1 MSFDLQPYLK
11 GELIELRP
19 RTPGDWDE
27 LFAVASFA
35 HLGNSILSAIVTE
48 KMCSEFSSK
57 THWNPAASD
66 TLTTK

>member
-27 LFAVASFA
+27 LFAVASDS
-35 HLGNSILSAIVTE
+35 LIWGT
-48 KMCSEFSSK
+48 
-57 THWNPAASD
+57 AS
-66 TLTTK
+66 